1 MRILLL
7 LAWLLLSGGVPEGIG
22 QAQGRLSA
30 VPGDSSPLDSNE
42 TSTAQPPDTESSSSI
57 SAALSSPVASSVVP
71 AAAPED
77 APARGDAPAPGV
89 ATGYAPGPA
98 PSQADRPVGPLEGP
112 DLPTQFNTTFEQDP
126 DVVNGTVIIVL
137 KNKDELPS
145 ASLSSAV
152 NIKKRY
158 EGTSKG
164 ALLIKVSAN
173 QTIASTIEKAMA
185 DPSVKYAEPNY
196 ILRASDLLPND
207 PSFSA
212 LQWNMPKISM
222 PKAWGYTQ
230 GAENVLVCVIDT
242 GIDYLHSDLAPNM
255 ASGSSLSVNGLPS
268 VSLTKGFNAITDR
281 EDAMD
286 DNMHGTHCAGVIG
299 AKGNN
304 NVGIAGVNW
313 AVKLT
318 GCKFL
323 DSSGSGSVADALQ
336 CLDWCVNGAGATI
349 SSNSWGGG
357 GHSQSMRDAIAA
369 AEATNQHLFIA
380 AAGNENNNNDISP
393 SYPASYPLPNVISV
407 AATGRDDALAGFSN
421 YGATSVH
428 IAAPGV
434 NIYSTVPT
442 QSYASLSGTS
452 MACPHVAGAAAM
464 LRGKDRT
471 LTAQEVKL
479 IIMSYGDTVS
489 GLNNKVVGSKRLNVG
504 AAVEYLFGR
513 TPGAPIPAPPREAPT
528 LPTVGTY
535 TPTTLPFTSAT
546 ALDFADANVGKAV
559 AIDGRIALKCGDLYS
574 ERMMFA
580 GFKKVVLKL
589 DFTSLGGT
597 IPATFRASDC
607 DMPAG
612 FFDTVSVILKCPVSD
627 GAEDLESCVCYSDDD
642 GCTGSG
648 GDIVNNVPLDATG
661 ASTYYSVIMPYN
673 SERTAGTYKLSI
685 ADASSLL
692 VPPTPPPGDANT
704 MPYDLVVTIPSGS
717 YSPWTS
723 GSLNLNQARLQ

>member
-1 MRILLL
+1 M
-7 LAWLLLSGGVPEGIG
+7 
-22 QAQGRLSA
+22 
-30 VPGDSSPLDSNE
+30 
-42 TSTAQPPDTESSSSI
+42 
-57 SAALSSPVASSVVP
+57 
-71 AAAPED
+71 
-77 APARGDAPAPGV
+77 
-89 ATGYAPGPA
+89 
-98 PSQADRPVGPLEGP
+98 GPLEGP

-196 ILRASDLLPND
+196 ILRASDLVPND

-380 AAGNENNNNDISP
+380 AAGNANRSTTTSVL
-393 SYPASYPLPNVISV
+393 SYPASYPLPNVMSV
-407 AATGRDDALAGFSN
+407 AATGRDDALAWVLQLRRHQRSHRRTRGK
-421 YGATSVH
+421 YLLDGANRV
-428 IAAPGV
+428 
-434 NIYSTVPT
+434 
-442 QSYASLSGTS
+442 
-452 MACPHVAGAAAM
+452 
-464 LRGKDRT
+464 LRG
-471 LTAQEVKL
+471 A
-479 IIMSYGDTVS
+479 
-489 GLNNKVVGSKRLNVG
+489 
-504 AAVEYLFGR
+504 
-513 TPGAPIPAPPREAPT
+513 
-528 LPTVGTY
+528 
-535 TPTTLPFTSAT
+535 
-546 ALDFADANVGKAV
+546 
-559 AIDGRIALKCGDLYS
+559 
-574 ERMMFA
+574 
-580 GFKKVVLKL
+580 
-589 DFTSLGGT
+589 
-597 IPATFRASDC
+597 
-607 DMPAG
+607 
-612 FFDTVSVILKCPVSD
+612 
-627 GAEDLESCVCYSDDD
+627 
-642 GCTGSG
+642 
-648 GDIVNNVPLDATG
+648 
-661 ASTYYSVIMPYN
+661 
-673 SERTAGTYKLSI
+673 
-685 ADASSLL
+685 
-692 VPPTPPPGDANT
+692 
-704 MPYDLVVTIPSGS
+704 
-717 YSPWTS
+717 
-723 GSLNLNQARLQ
+723 